1 MAWAWALD
9 GLWDGVEDVDVDGD
23 VDCGLW
29 MGKDGQ
35 RSKRKQARRGESG
48 GRDGVIDDR

>member
-1 MAWAWALD
+1 MWMVMWI
-9 GLWDGVEDVDVDGD
+9 
-23 VDCGLW
+23 VDCGW
-29 MGKDGQ
+29 ARMGKDGQ

>member
-1 MAWAWALD
+1 MWI
-9 GLWDGVEDVDVDGD
+9 VDVDG
-23 VDCGLW
+23 
-29 MGKDGQ
+29 GKDGQ